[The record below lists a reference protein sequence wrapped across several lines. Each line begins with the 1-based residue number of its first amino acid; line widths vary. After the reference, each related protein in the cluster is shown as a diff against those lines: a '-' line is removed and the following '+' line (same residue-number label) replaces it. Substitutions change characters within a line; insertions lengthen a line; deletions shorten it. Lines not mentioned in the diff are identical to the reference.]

1 MYNESTFNTTT
12 HEKTLETYIDRNQ
25 PEDICTYLNTKMTVN
40 DITSLRFAFNNKTSN
55 SSFITHNNTIS
66 SSSQACYNGH
76 SIIVHNRIRMYSFKA
91 FN

>member
-1 MYNESTFNTTT
+1 MYDESPFDITT

-25 PEDICTYLNTKMTVN
+25 PEEICTYLNTKMTVD

-55 SSFITHNNTIS
+55 SSFITRNNTIS
-66 SSSQACYNGH
+66 SSSQACHNGY
-76 SIIVHNRIRMYSFKA
+76 SILVHNRIRMHSFKA